1 MSRFAAIRNS
11 LRASVGDI
19 VFGME
24 DGTVSIFG
32 LVFGMALSANDS
44 QSVLLAGAT
53 GAAAAAVSMMAGAY
67 LDAESQRDAAQARA
81 RRPAS
86 VKQAEAA
93 AAARRVASALARQG
107 MTAAEAASLQ
117 RALAASPG
125 AVDALREAIAPED
138 AAERAS
144 PAAHA
149 GWMFAADLFAG
160 AVPVLPFAFL
170 PLEDARLVSLAVTT
184 LLLIGLGIG
193 RGLVAGRNTARTMFE
208 TLAVAA
214 SAAAAGVIIGKLVV

>member
-1 MSRFAAIRNS
+1 MLTRLKQS
-11 LRASVGDI
+11 LKASIGDI

-24 DGTVSIFG
+24 DGAVSIFG
-32 LVFGMALSANDS
+32 LVFGMALSAPDS
-44 QSVLLAGAT
+44 QAVLLAGAT

-67 LDAESQRDAAQARA
+67 LDAGSQRDAARARA
-81 RRPAS
+81 SRTRTQR
-86 VKQAEAA
+86 QAEAET
-93 AAARRVASALARQG
+93 AARRVAQ
-107 MTAAEAASLQ
+107 
-117 RALAASPG
+117 ALAARGAGAAEVAALERAIASTPG
-125 AVDALREAIAPED
+125 AVDAIHEAIVPED

-170 PLEDARLVSLAVTT
+170 PLEEARLVSLAVTT
-184 LLLIGLGIG
+184 LLLVALGVG
-193 RGLVAGRNTARTMFE
+193 RGLIAQRDIGRATFE

-214 SAAAAGVIIGKLVV
+214 GAAAAGVVIGRLVS